1 MFDRIRS
8 SLAQLSSQRFGALY
22 GLGIEDIYL
31 DSRGCEHS
39 IEHALL
45 HELKERGYQRVIFS
59 SPHTPWYFLDADS
72 RKRSIS
78 NSTRGAEV
86 QQGNQMKRLQGVFG
100 GVNLLGSSANA
111 PGSSAPESPFE
122 GMADVFL
129 IRNFDRLM
137 RESAQVSTAIVLLQA
152 ETLLRHFDTQRIL
165 AGLLGEWSR
174 LPSNNRNLCLLLFS
188 AANQQQ
194 LTDVAARL
202 PVPELRSRILER
214 ENADYLSV
222 LEVAGPQKDELVRVF
237 AKFKEVGK
245 PLKDQDLDS
254 ICSMILAEGGSL
266 RAWLS
271 RLQSLDKIDLSHI
284 RAQNWFR
291 FIRDPRITATERL
304 DQLVGLEEVKHKL
317 FEITALAEIKKT
329 QKQAHAEFPLL
340 HQVFLGNPG
349 TGKTVVARLVGE
361 ILFESGV
368 LKKGHLVEVKAR
380 DLVAEFVGGTT
391 AKTNQAIDRAL
402 DGVLFI
408 DEAYTLAESERGGYG
423 QEAIDAL
430 LPRLEDDRA
439 RLVVILAGYPGKM
452 RKFLDSNPGLARRFP
467 QDNIL
472 TFADFDT
479 AELWTILAGMLRD
492 KSLTWQEEFE
502 SSMKALVRNLH
513 VKRDEQF
520 GNAGEMRNL
529 ADAFERRRAVRIK
542 KAGVSYDVPLSDE
555 DIPAKYRGY
564 LPVPAPPM
572 EEVLRDLNE
581 LVGLSEVKNYIRNL
595 VFQLQYEEARR
606 KEDPDFR
613 AATPVHHFVFTGN
626 PGTGKTTVARL
637 IGKAFQALGRLRKGH
652 CVEVSRVDLV
662 AGYVGQT
669 AIKTMDK
676 IKEAL
681 DGILFIDEAY
691 ALSRHS
697 ENDFGREAIDTLV
710 KAMEDY
716 RDRLVVIVAGYPR
729 EMESFLLSNPGLA
742 SRFADQLTFADYSPT
757 ELGAVLANLA
767 SSEGYILKQNAKEQA
782 LKYLEALREGIH
794 FGNARAARNLFSEMK
809 MLLARRLM
817 RWHSSGSLPMN
828 KETLVT
834 FSWADIPG
842 SEVSYPLMMV
852 PRLEGGLRDSP
863 VRAFYN
869 VQINPR
875 ESRGAAGKKSG

>member
-8 SLAQLSSQRFGALY
+8 SLAQLTSQRFGALY

-31 DSRGCEHS
+31 DSRGREHS

-78 NSTRGAEV
+78 NSTTGVEV

-111 PGSSAPESPFE
+111 PGSSVPETPFE

-152 ETLLRHFDTQRIL
+152 ETLLLHFDTQRIL

-174 LPSNNRNLCLLLFS
+174 LPSSNRNLCLLLFS
-188 AANQQQ
+188 AASQQQ

-214 ENADYLSV
+214 GNADYLSV
-222 LEVAGPQKDELVRVF
+222 LEVAGPQRDELVRVF

-245 PLKDQDLDS
+245 PLNDQDLDS

-291 FIRDPRITATERL
+291 FIRDPGITATERL

-329 QKQAHAEFPLL
+329 QKQPLAEFPLL

-391 AKTNQAIDRAL
+391 EKTNQAIDRAL

-472 TFADFDT
+472 AFSDFDP

-502 SSMKALVRNLH
+502 SPMKALVRNLH
-513 VKRDEQF
+513 AKRDEQF

-542 KAGVSYDVPLSDE
+542 KTGAPHNVPLSDE
-555 DIPAKYRGY
+555 DIPTKYRGY

-572 EEVLRDLNE
+572 EEVLRELNE

-595 VFQLQYEEARR
+595 VLQLQYEEARR
-606 KEDPDFR
+606 KEDPGFR
-613 AATPVHHFVFTGN
+613 PAAPVHHFVFTGN

-676 IKEAL
+676 IREAL
-681 DGILFIDEAY
+681 DGVLFIDEAY

-742 SRFADQLTFADYSPT
+742 SRFADRISFSDYT
-757 ELGAVLANLA
+757 KDELGQILADMA
-767 SSEGYILKQNAKEQA
+767 KSEGYVLPEYVKAEAA
-782 LKYLEALREGIH
+782 LQLEALRAGRQ
-794 FGNARAARNLFSEMK
+794 FGNGRTVRNLFGEMK
-809 MLLARRLM
+809 RSIARRLM
-817 RWHSSGSLPMN
+817 QSTFLGSVSPD
-828 KETLVT
+828 KQTLVT
-834 FSWADIPG
+834 FALEDVPGARVCYAIMIPPRHMEVR
-842 SEVSYPLMMV
+842 SEWGA
-852 PRLEGGLRDSP
+852 RLDQGLEPS
-863 VRAFYN
+863 
-869 VQINPR
+869 
-875 ESRGAAGKKSG
+875 